1 MTRGAVF
8 ELYRGVFSRAL
19 LLCRRLPSLWDNA
32 CFLLQKQRNNAIK
45 KEVRIMTQN
54 NNSWGEKLILHFLP
68 DKQYPLLAAVF
79 CKWPL
84 SFIWLRKLILQL
96 ILTAATLI
104 GFLPQAC
111 LGPFAGAFVD
121 RHSRKKRNDWC
132 GFDNCR
138 RWRYSGA
145 GGVLHGIARMVYYG
159 CPVNPKC
166 GNCFSF
172 SSIQRSNTYDC
183 AKRGTYKMRWLHAD
197 HARSKCDYQ
206 SSCRSVFICCLA
218 S

>member
-1 MTRGAVF
+1 
-8 ELYRGVFSRAL
+8 
-19 LLCRRLPSLWDNA
+19 
-32 CFLLQKQRNNAIK
+32 
-45 KEVRIMTQN
+45 MTQN
-54 NNSWGEKLILHFLP
+54 NNSWRKTYFT
-68 DKQYPLLAAVF
+68 LLAGQAI
-79 CKWPL
+79 
-84 SFIWLRKLILQL
+84 SFISSGILQMAIIFYL
-96 ILTAATLI
+96 VAKTNSAIILTAATLI

-121 RHSRKKRNDWC
+121 RHSRKSVMIGAD
-132 GFDNCR
+132 FDNCR

-197 HARSKCDYQ
+197 HASSKCDYQ

>member
-1 MTRGAVF
+1 
-8 ELYRGVFSRAL
+8 
-19 LLCRRLPSLWDNA
+19 
-32 CFLLQKQRNNAIK
+32 
-45 KEVRIMTQN
+45 MTQN
-54 NNSWGEKLILHFLP
+54 NNSWRKTYFT
-68 DKQYPLLAAVF
+68 LLAGQAI
-79 CKWPL
+79 
-84 SFIWLRKLILQL
+84 SFISSGILQMAIIFYL
-96 ILTAATLI
+96 VAKTNSAIILTAATLI

-121 RHSRKKRNDWC
+121 RHSRK
-132 GFDNCR
+132 
-138 RWRYSGA
+138 SVMI

-197 HARSKCDYQ
+197 HASSKCDYQ